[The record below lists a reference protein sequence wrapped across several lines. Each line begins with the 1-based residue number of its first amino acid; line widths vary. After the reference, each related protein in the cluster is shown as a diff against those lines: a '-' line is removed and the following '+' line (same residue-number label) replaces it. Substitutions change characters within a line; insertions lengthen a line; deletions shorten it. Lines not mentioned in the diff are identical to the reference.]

1 MRPRPGRTIERVERP
16 KLPTMLWRGLRRR
29 CAWCG
34 GRGAFFRGWFAKQS
48 RCRTCGIS
56 WQRGYPGFELGA
68 MAVSAIVCLGTL
80 VTAFGITI
88 ALTWPDLP
96 VLGLL
101 VVLGVGALA
110 LPVLVYPISYTL
122 WQGVDLAMHPPRK
135 GDGTP
140 PPVLWS
146 FRSEDPSR
154 NP

>member
-1 MRPRPGRTIERVERP
+1 
-16 KLPTMLWRGLRRR
+16 
-29 CAWCG
+29 
-34 GRGAFFRGWFAKQS
+34 
-48 RCRTCGIS
+48 
-56 WQRGYPGFELGA
+56 